1 MKTIQKLVLC
11 MMTFV
16 LFMPFVVNA
25 EKENKKEEKE
35 PVKVY
40 IFRSDNCGYCHA
52 LMEYMDSIEE
62 EYGKYFDVYDY
73 EVSDSENSQLYSEV
87 AEYMG
92 DDAQGVPYMVVGEY
106 TYPNGFAADT
116 IIDSESGQ
124 TSGDQLIERIMEIY
138 NSDDRYDVM
147 VEINNKPNYDIVV
160 AVVAG
165 IIIVG
170 IVGMAIITRR
180 S

>member
-1 MKTIQKLVLC
+1 MKIIQKLALC

-16 LFMPFVVNA
+16 LFMPFIVKA
-25 EKENKKEEKE
+25 EEKVEDKE

-40 IFRSDNCGYCHA
+40 IFRSDSCGYCRA
-52 LMEYMDSIEE
+52 LMEYLDSIEE

-73 EVSDSENSQLYSEV
+73 EVSDSENSQLYYEV

-92 DDAQGVPYMVVGEY
+92 DEVSGVPYMVVGEY
-106 TYPNGFAADT
+106 TYPNGFAAT
-116 IIDSESGQ
+116 TVIDKESGQ

-138 NSDDRYDVM
+138 NSNDRFDVM
-147 VEINNKPNYDIVV
+147 FEMNNKPNYDVIV
-160 AVVAG
+160 AVVSG

-170 IVGMAIITRR
+170 IVGMAIVTRK